1 MSGILK
7 KGYVQVYT
15 GNGKG
20 KTTAALGQALR
31 ASGYGLRTIVI
42 QFMKGSRDCGEIK
55 AAELLRPYLTIE
67 PMGRDCLIDHD
78 HPLPADYEYARKAL
92 KLAREHLARKEYD
105 IVVLDEI
112 TVAVDFGLIDVKSVV
127 DLMESRPDDV
137 ELILTGR
144 YACPEVVDRADL
156 VTEMVERKHYY
167 QENVAERIG
176 IEK

>member
-1 MSGILK
+1 
-7 KGYVQVYT
+7 
-15 GNGKG
+15 
-20 KTTAALGQALR
+20 
-31 ASGYGLRTIVI
+31 
-42 QFMKGSRDCGEIK
+42 
-55 AAELLRPYLTIE
+55 
-67 PMGRDCLIDHD
+67 MGRDCLIDHD

-92 KLAREHLARKEYD
+92 KLAREHLARKEYN

-127 DLMESRPDDV
+127 DLIESRPDDV